1 MAYAQTNPLS
11 LTEGRLLEGEKGLAY
26 WCMPTFL
33 HSLFLFLI
41 LFFFLHFVT
50 FILSPSFL
58 SFSVLT
64 RVVLWWRW
72 CCNSLIVVATVVMMI
87 LCTARA
93 LYILPAVTFF
103 TILPFTTF
111 VWIWVSFPTTYWF
124 VSYLATTTY
133 SLWLCHS
140 PLPDKENCFIC
151 FFIVAFLSTTVWVFS
166 LAIPHG
172 MHLVFPI
179 HHSLFWVVC
188 HPNKT
193 FPLKEFE

>member
-1 MAYAQTNPLS
+1 MACVQTNSLS
-11 LTEGRLLEGEKGLAY
+11 STKGRLLKREKGLAY

-58 SFSVLT
+58 SFLVLT

-103 TILPFTTF
+103 TILPFNYF
-111 VWIWVSFPTTYWF
+111 CLDLGVLPNHLLVCQLLGHHHLL
-124 VSYLATTTY
+124 VVAV
-133 SLWLCHS
+133 
-140 PLPDKENCFIC
+140 PLPITRQRKLFYLLLHRGI
-151 FFIVAFLSTTVWVFS
+151 L
-166 LAIPHG
+166 
-172 MHLVFPI
+172 I
-179 HHSLFWVVC
+179 HHSVGILSCYPSWHAPSVSNSSV
-188 HPNKT
+188 
-193 FPLKEFE
+193 PLLGGMSSQ